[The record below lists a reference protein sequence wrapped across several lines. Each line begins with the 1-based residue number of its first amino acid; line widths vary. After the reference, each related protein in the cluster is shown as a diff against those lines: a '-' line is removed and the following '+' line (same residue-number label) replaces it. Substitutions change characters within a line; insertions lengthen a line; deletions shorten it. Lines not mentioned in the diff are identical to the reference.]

1 MSTQEEA
8 SETTNH
14 PLSSGGWDN
23 RRIFFVLA
31 IGTLIV
37 SAIWHA
43 PQEATYISE
52 RTGEIFF
59 TLVLAMSLTYLMRPG
74 VRALNRMP
82 LFGSGSRNGRTWA
95 TALVFIATGLLL
107 YLFVA
112 IGLRPFVRDCRRPFK
127 DYFVA
132 MNDHATPRTHQTN
145 GRLGWDTAIKPYM
158 DVLAPGRGFS
168 HRAASSHGIP

>member
-59 TLVLAMSLTYLMRPG
+59 TLVLAMSLTYLMRPW
-74 VRALNRMP
+74 RARSQPNAVVWQWFTQRSHL
-82 LFGSGSRNGRTWA
+82 GHGRCLRCDRA
-95 TALVFIATGLLL
+95 
-107 YLFVA
+107 VA
-112 IGLRPFVRDCRRPFK
+112 VSF
-127 DYFVA
+127 
-132 MNDHATPRTHQTN
+132 
-145 GRLGWDTAIKPYM
+145 
-158 DVLAPGRGFS
+158 RG
-168 HRAASSHGIP
+168 HRAASIRARCRCAQRLLRGDG